1 MNKYGGKAATRQAE
15 ALSFE
20 LASELAYLSDD
31 IAMDAR
37 ESLYEPDNAYAEIMQ
52 RLSEHLE
59 ELHGLFEL
67 YSKKHKQL
75 DTEVA

>member
-1 MNKYGGKAATRQAE
+1 MNKYGKAATRQAE

-37 ESLYEPDNAYAEIMQ
+37 ESLYEPDNAYGEIMQ

-59 ELHGLFEL
+59 ELGGLFEL
-67 YSKKHKQL
+67 YSKKHRVL